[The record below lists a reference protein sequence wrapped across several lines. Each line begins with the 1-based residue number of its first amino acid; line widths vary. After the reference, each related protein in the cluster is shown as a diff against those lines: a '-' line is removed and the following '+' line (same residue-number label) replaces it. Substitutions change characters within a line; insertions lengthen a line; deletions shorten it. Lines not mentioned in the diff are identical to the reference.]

1 MSDGISMMTLFKL
14 LAAMH
19 DLFNINHD
27 HVK

>member
-14 LAAMH
+14 LAAMR
-19 DLFNINHD
+19 DLFNTNHD